1 MADLT
6 SETENGAVMTRRSG
20 AGIKRIPV
28 LFLAGAI
35 CFMAVAWPIRVWL
48 RPSLDEHNVLKAK
61 IGLALR
67 YPKTN
72 IVAIGP
78 SYTEMGFNPDVFDA
92 EMKTKGIISY
102 SLNMGLVSLSVVE
115 MQSVIHDLLKSLCCV
130 KYFVMSP
137 CFECLMAAAQTDSQR
152 SISFFDWWHG
162 LMFFDYLLHYDVMP
176 PDVGFTRP
184 KLLGHIVAAVFRHY
198 TSLGLAANYF
208 GFSRFF
214 ANVMRLTAE
223 SWMNLGPRG
232 FSPSNHHMSE
242 AEARKYASSLMAYR
256 RDRKALLLALD
267 KRPLPDS
274 VPDYVSDKMFDVF
287 LEQVRFLRSKGIQV
301 LVAIPPNTWAYTFQA
316 ALVTKLRERCGND
329 IPFVDFGDIDK
340 WRELF
345 LPPDTRVNT
354 AHLSPKGAAIWSKAI
369 ADEFVKSIDMKA
381 PPQPHQPICARSESE
396 RRPEHADR

>member
-1 MADLT
+1 
-6 SETENGAVMTRRSG
+6 
-20 AGIKRIPV
+20 
-28 LFLAGAI
+28 
-35 CFMAVAWPIRVWL
+35 
-48 RPSLDEHNVLKAK
+48 
-61 IGLALR
+61 
-67 YPKTN
+67 
-72 IVAIGP
+72 
-78 SYTEMGFNPDVFDA
+78 
-92 EMKTKGIISY
+92 
-102 SLNMGLVSLSVVE
+102 
-115 MQSVIHDLLKSLCCV
+115 MQSVIYDLLKSLCCV

-162 LMFFDYLLHYDVMP
+162 LVFFDYLLHYDMMP

-184 KLLGHIVAAVFRHY
+184 QLLGHIVAAVFQHHQPRTRSELFRH
-198 TSLGLAANYF
+198 
-208 GFSRFF
+208 F
-214 ANVMRLTAE
+214 ALLCQRTQIDGGKLDE
-223 SWMNLGPRG
+223 SGPRG
-232 FSPSNHHMSE
+232 FSPSHHHMSE
-242 AEARKYASSLMAYR
+242 AETRKYASSLMAYR
-256 RDRKALLLALD
+256 RDRKPLLLALD
-267 KRPLPDS
+267 KRPLPDF

-354 AHLSPKGAAIWSKAI
+354 AHLSLKGAAIWSKAI